1 MVNLVLFN
9 IFNFLLVYYKINSAF
24 FQTNKQQQER
34 KETMAQVLF
43 KRKTVFGID
52 VPVFFHSLVKYNNAT
67 SIKVVNINK
76 CKPKKESFFFIV
88 RL

>member
-1 MVNLVLFN
+1 
-9 IFNFLLVYYKINSAF
+9 
-24 FQTNKQQQER
+24 
-34 KETMAQVLF
+34 MAQVLF

-76 CKPKKESFFFIV
+76 CKPKKESFFFVV